1 MLAQLRDGSHPS
13 IAIKD
18 RFQHGQIVY
27 TSSIPTFSE
36 PVMSKEAV
44 FTMKLEPE
52 LRDAF
57 MAEAQASH
65 RPASQVVR
73 ELMREFIERQ
83 QQAREHDAFLR
94 AKVDVARA
102 QIASGL
108 VASDVDVEARAAA
121 RRAALRARAGGADA

>member
-1 MLAQLRDGSHPS
+1 MLAQLRDGLHPS

-18 RFQHGQIVY
+18 SFRRSQIVY

-57 MAEAQASH
+57 MAEAEASH

-108 VASDVDVEARAAA
+108 VASDVDVEARAVA